1 MAMNVNQR
9 AAALWRDGK
18 DSVKAFIVEMTAMN
32 LLQTQPLTHLRIR
45 QDGVDVLRR
54 EQGGEEAV
62 LTVAGLPQQA
72 VGRAVEALPA
82 GLGKDCALEISSGL
96 IVSSRMTLP
105 AESDEIIR
113 AIVRNK
119 VEGIAPWPLDQSL
132 HGHRVTAVEGDAA
145 HVAVDVGV
153 VSRALLEEIVAQLSA
168 AGVEVKATS
177 LRLPSGESLPIE
189 FASHA
194 EDRDGWRS
202 AMRLA
207 AGVAAAAAV
216 LSAIGLGLVWQA
228 SAQLASA
235 REETA
240 ALTASLRPGQSAG
253 AASLLEAATTLRE
266 RRRQRHPAV
275 VVVDELSAILPQN
288 VWLDSLSL
296 DDVRLDLKGQGS
308 GIPAVIGIL
317 EQSPFFGDVNFA
329 SATQFNESLN
339 AEAFSIGAT
348 VEPAGDAAP

>member
-153 VSRALLEEIVAQLSA
+153 VSRALLEDIVAQLSA

-216 LSAIGLGLVWQA
+216 LLGGAQEPDAVAGLADAVASSSFLATAEARGRQAILSASPHV
-228 SAQLASA
+228 SVV
-235 REETA
+235 
-240 ALTASLRPGQSAG
+240 
-253 AASLLEAATTLRE
+253 LEAGVSGRE
-266 RRRQRHPAV
+266 LELLPPAAAEGEWV
-275 VVVDELSAILPQN
+275 VEEQQEP
-288 VWLDSLSL
+288 
-296 DDVRLDLKGQGS
+296 GS
-308 GIPAVIGIL
+308 
-317 EQSPFFGDVNFA
+317 S
-329 SATQFNESLN
+329 
-339 AEAFSIGAT
+339 
-348 VEPAGDAAP
+348 DAAWEDDAAAAAADDEDVAAFLHPR

>member
-1 MAMNVNQR
+1 MAMNINKY
-9 AAALWRDGK
+9 AATLWHYGK
-18 DSVKAFIVEMTAMN
+18 DSVKAFIVEMTAMS
-32 LLQTQPLTHLRIR
+32 LMQTQPLTHLRIR

-54 EQGGEEAV
+54 EQGGEETL

-96 IVSSRMTLP
+96 IVSGRMTLP
-105 AESDEIIR
+105 AESDDIIR

-119 VEGIAPWPLDQSL
+119 VEGIAPWPVDQSL
-132 HGHRVTAVEGDAA
+132 HGHHVAAMEGDAV
-145 HVAVDVGV
+145 HVDVGV
-153 VSRALLEEIVAQLSA
+153 VSRALLQDIVAQLSA
-168 AGVEVKATS
+168 AGMMVKATS

-189 FASHA
+189 FASPA
-194 EDRDGWRS
+194 EDGGGWRS
-202 AMRLA
+202 ATRLA

-216 LSAIGLGLVWQA
+216 LSAIGLGLVWHV

-275 VVVDELSAILPQN
+275 VVIDELSAILPQT

-296 DDVRLDLKGQGS
+296 DDAQLELKGQGS
-308 GIPAVIGIL
+308 GIPAVIAIL
-317 EQSPFFGDVNFA
+317 EQSPFFQDVNFA

-348 VEPAGDAAP
+348 VEPVEDAAP